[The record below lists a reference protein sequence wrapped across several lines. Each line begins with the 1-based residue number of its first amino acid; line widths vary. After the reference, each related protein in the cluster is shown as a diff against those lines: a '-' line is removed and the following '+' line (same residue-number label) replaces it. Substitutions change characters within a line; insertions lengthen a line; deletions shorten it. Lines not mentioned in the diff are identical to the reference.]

1 MSIMSDLLQEI
12 DLLKGRL
19 IALKGVRKDFL
30 NQDQQLHK
38 DIELTYTSNAI
49 EGNTLTLDQTSELI
63 QHGITVGG
71 KRLDEHLEAKDHYE
85 ALVWMR
91 GVASSDMPID
101 EGIIT
106 ELHRRVVASS
116 RKDIAGMY
124 SQNARRIYGSDVIF
138 PNPVKI
144 PDLMADLGSDLI
156 KSANS
161 PAEAFS
167 FHHRLVSIH
176 PFDDGNGR
184 TARLLMNMILLRGGY
199 VPVTV
204 GLEQRSE
211 YLASIREA
219 QISNNIDAPVF
230 QEFMHRRLIINMKEY
245 VEVLEEGQ
253 GLRDQVKPKLSPG
266 QQAFLHRNHGKG
278 R

>member
-1 MSIMSDLLQEI
+1 MD
-12 DLLKGRL
+12 DLLKQ
-19 IALKGVRKDFL
+19 IALLNDELASLKSDSKEFL
-30 NQDQQLHK
+30 THDQQLLK

-49 EGNTLTLDQTSELI
+49 EGNTLTLDQTSDLI

-91 GVASSDMPID
+91 GIASSGNPID
-101 EGIIT
+101 EETIT
-106 ELHRRVVASS
+106 ELHRRVVANS
-116 RKDIAGMY
+116 RRDIAGMY
-124 SQNARRIYGSDVIF
+124 SQTARRIYGSEVIF

-144 PDLMADLGSDLI
+144 PALMASLGDDLAS
-156 KSANS
+156 SANS
-161 PAEAFS
+161 PADAFS

-199 VPVTV
+199 VPVTI
-204 GLEQRSE
+204 GPDQRSE
-211 YLASIREA
+211 YLGTIREA
-219 QISNNIDAPVF
+219 QVNNDEKAPAF
-230 QEFMHRRLIINMKEY
+230 QDFMHRRLIVNMQEY
-245 VEVLEEGQ
+245 VEVLREGREMNQ
-253 GLRDQVKPKLSPG
+253 QSKKPALTPE
-266 QQAFLHRNHGKG
+266 QLAFLHRNQGQG